1 MPKGIYLTEELI
13 KSPAYREIGTP
24 ADARLVLAL
33 FYLRRRIKKI
43 EVIDKETG
51 HKFLKPEVVNNGQ
64 IVFTYR
70 EAKEKYGIPQTTF
83 SRCLDKLVEV
93 GFLDVAEAPDRING
107 TPTKWYISDRWR
119 YYGTEWFQKVEHQKT
134 IPAFDLRKKKKTP
147 PHYQNW

>member
-51 HKFLKPEVVNNGQ
+51 HKFLKPEVINNGQ

-70 EAKEKYGIPQTTF
+70 EAKEKYGLSQATF

-93 GFLDVAEAPDRING
+93 GFLDVAETSTGIDK
-107 TPTKWYISDRWR
+107 TPAKWSISDRWK
-119 YYGTEWFQKVEHQKT
+119 YYGTQWFQPASRQKVVPTSVLKK
-134 IPAFDLRKKKKTP
+134 RKP
-147 PHYQNW
+147 PHHYQTW